1 VREGVKRKA
10 YLKNGEW
17 QDAVLF
23 GLVREDLDG
32 MERG

>member
-17 QDAVLF
+17 QDAVVFSLLQEELM
-23 GLVREDLDG
+23 GE
-32 MERG
+32 